1 MVSDKSGVCIMA
13 SGTPLR
19 SKGGKEDI
27 GQNIQVFARCRP
39 LNQAERDKKS
49 FSIVD
54 LPSAREILVKEK
66 LNSNMT
72 KSYQFDRVFGPK
84 SVQLDVYKAV
94 VQPLIDQVDYIYF
107 LLLLTKF
114 PPPCVGDDGIQLHGV
129 CLRPDWHGQDLH
141 HGGRR
146 QEERPRVGERPD
158 QRDHPQGPR
167 PDLGLSPGT
176 GGHSRVQVRS
186 N

>member
-1 MVSDKSGVCIMA
+1 MA
-13 SGTPLR
+13 SGTPFK

-54 LPSAREILVKEK
+54 LPSAREIVMKEK
-66 LNSNMT
+66 PNSNLT

-107 LLLLTKF
+107 LLLLTKI
-114 PPPCVGDDGIQLHGV
+114 PRPCVGDDGIQLHGV
-129 CLRPDWHGQDLH
+129 CLRPDWHREDLH

-146 QEERPRVGERPD
+146 QEERPWMGERPD
-158 QRDHPQGPR
+158 QRNHPQGPR
-167 PDLGLSPGT
+167 PDP
-176 GGHSRVQVRS
+176 GHSQGTVGQPRVQVRVIYR
-186 N
+186 